1 MYITVSYDCK
11 ILFKILFKIL
21 YDWRCRRAACPGGWS
36 R

>member
-1 MYITVSYDCK
+1 MYITVSYDC
-11 ILFKILFKIL
+11 KILFKIL